1 MRRFHAALGAVLL
14 FLTGG
19 AGHAQEGAPEPV
31 ELQSFQ
37 IKRFAL
43 GSAETRFGSLEFVG
57 GLELSAQD
65 RRFGQFSGLRFLS
78 PGEEFIG
85 VADHGYWFRGR
96 VERDGDLVPVRVSDF
111 SLQAMVDANGNAV
124 DAKEDKD
131 AEGLEVHDGIATVA
145 FERDARIVEY
155 AIGPGGIGGP
165 LREID
170 FVVPRNELRYNQGF
184 ETIARAPDGG
194 HLDGARIVVAERS
207 IDTEGNIFAAIV
219 EGPQRG
225 IFKVRRSGDF
235 DVTDGAFLPDGDLL
249 LLERRFSIAQGVAMR
264 LRRIEAET
272 LMPGALVDGTILMQ
286 ADLAYRI
293 DNMEALD
300 VWQRDDGKTIVSLVS
315 DDNQSFLQRTIYL
328 EFVLVD

>member
-1 MRRFHAALGAVLL
+1 MKRFQAALGAALL
-14 FLTGG
+14 LLTGG
-19 AGHAQEGAPEPV
+19 AGHAQEGAAEPV
-31 ELQSFQ
+31 DLQSSQ
-37 IKRFAL
+37 ITRFAL
-43 GSAETRFGSLEFVG
+43 GSAETRFASLEFIG

-78 PGEEFIG
+78 PGGAFIG

-96 VERDGDLVPVRVSDF
+96 IERDGDHVPVRVSDF
-111 SLQAMVDANGNAV
+111 SLQPMVDASGDVV

-131 AEGLEVHDGIATVA
+131 AEGLDVHDGIATVA

-155 AIGPGGIGGP
+155 AIGPDGMAGP

-170 FVVPRNELRYNQGF
+170 FLVPRYELRYNQGF
-184 ETIARAPDGG
+184 ETVARAPDGG

-225 IFKVRRSGDF
+225 IFKVRRSDDF

-249 LLERRFSIAQGVAMR
+249 LLERRFSVAQGVAMR
-264 LRRIEAET
+264 LRRIEAAS
-272 LMPGALVDGTILMQ
+272 LVPGAVVDGTVLMQ

-300 VWQRDDGKTIVSLVS
+300 IWQREDGAAIVSLVS

-328 EFVLVD
+328 EFRLID

>member
-1 MRRFHAALGAVLL
+1 MRRFQAALGAVLL
-14 FLTGG
+14 FLTYG
-19 AGHAQEGAPEPV
+19 AGYAQEGAPEPV
-31 ELQSFQ
+31 ELQSSQ
-37 IKRFAL
+37 ITRFAL
-43 GSAETRFGSLEFVG
+43 GSAETRFGWLEFVG

-78 PGEEFIG
+78 PGSAFLG

-96 VERDGDLVPVRVSDF
+96 IERDGDHVPVRVSDF
-111 SLQAMVDANGNAV
+111 SLQAMVDANGNIV

-155 AIGPGGIGGP
+155 AIGPDGMAGP

-170 FVVPRNELRYNQGF
+170 FVVPRHELRYNQGF
-184 ETIARAPDGG
+184 ETVARAPDDSA
-194 HLDGARIVVAERS
+194 LAGARIVVAERS

-225 IFKVRRSGDF
+225 IFKVLRSDDF

-264 LRRIEAET
+264 LRRIEAAS
-272 LMPGALVDGTILMQ
+272 LMPDALVDGTVLMQ

-300 VWQRDDGKTIVSLVS
+300 VWQREDGETIISLVS

-328 EFVLVD
+328 EFRLLD